1 MEYFVPSASFL
12 VAFAGYMLFV
22 LMVGFYAARFNRD
35 IKDFYVGDRRV
46 GSWVTAISASASS
59 ESGWLV
65 LGLSG
70 LAFAEGV
77 SAVWV
82 VVGCL
87 GGYLINWF
95 LVARR
100 LRRMAVRYDALTLP
114 DLLESR
120 TGGSS
125 PTIRVVAMIIIF
137 TSMMAYV
144 GAQLIAAGKTFEFTL
159 SSFGV
164 DYRWG
169 VLLGA
174 LITITY
180 TTAGGYRAVAWT
192 DLVQGLL
199 MVIALVVVPVVAIAS
214 LGGPVRMFQIL
225 REEPAVD
232 RAILT
237 YQASSGAKRF
247 LVFEQDGGYIVPSP
261 KEDQPWMVSDVQTP
275 HTLARV
281 NLLDGGRVELIPLET
296 AGGHSGESSAE
307 PIILTK
313 GSPATLPAG
322 GTEIGPGDP
331 LTYHLYAG
339 HELINLKRRTRGL
352 AWWFLLLHGLG
363 IGLGY
368 PGMPHVVNRFIAVR
382 SDRRIKMGRFIALF
396 WGVFAY
402 YGAVFTGLSARAL
415 VLRTPLIDPEHAF
428 LRLNAMIMPAF
439 LGGLMLSAAFAAM
452 RSTADSQLLVA
463 ASGVTRDIYQKVL
476 GGKLSRRGMLWLSRA
491 AVLVLGLSAMLL
503 AAGGTKRVFNFVLYA
518 WAILGGAFSPAVLLS
533 LYWKRMTRPGL
544 IWGMIAGGVT
554 AVVWKESVRPSFG
567 LYELVPAF
575 FLGLMVNLAVSLATT
590 PPEGVGEEIVG

>member
-1 MEYFVPSASFL
+1 
-12 VAFAGYMLFV
+12 
-22 LMVGFYAARFNRD
+22 
-35 IKDFYVGDRRV
+35 
-46 GSWVTAISASASS
+46 
-59 ESGWLV
+59 
-65 LGLSG
+65 
-70 LAFAEGV
+70 
-77 SAVWV
+77 V

-95 LVARR
+95 LVAKR
-100 LRRMAVRYDALTLP
+100 LRRLSKSHDALTLP
-114 DLLESR
+114 DLLEAR
-120 TGGSS
+120 TGGPS
-125 PTIRVVAMIIIF
+125 PTIRLVAVAIIF

-159 SSFGV
+159 STFGV
-164 DYRWG
+164 DYRLG

-199 MVIALVVVPVVAIAS
+199 MVVALIVVPVVAITS
-214 LGGPVRMFQIL
+214 LGGPGRMFEIL
-225 REEPAVD
+225 KNEPQLD
-232 RAILT
+232 RTILS
-237 YQASSGAKRF
+237 YRAASGAKRF
-247 LVFEQDGGYIVPSP
+247 LVFEGTGGYIVPSA
-261 KEDQPWMVSDVQTP
+261 KEDRPWIVSQEQAP
-275 HTLARV
+275 GTLARV
-281 NLLDGGRVELIPLET
+281 NVLGGGEVEIISTARPDRPLI
-296 AGGHSGESSAE
+296 
-307 PIILTK
+307 ITK
-313 GSPATLPAG
+313 GSPATIKAG
-322 GTEIGPGDP
+322 YTEVGAGDP

-339 HELINLKRRTRGL
+339 RELIDLKRRTRGL

-368 PGMPHVVNRFIAVR
+368 PGMPHVVSRFIAVR

-402 YGAVFTGLSARAL
+402 YGAVFTGLAARAL
-415 VLRTPLIDPEHAF
+415 VLRAPLIDPEHAF

-463 ASGVTRDIYQKVL
+463 ASGVTRDLYEKVF
-476 GGKLSRRGMLWLSRA
+476 GGKLSRKGMLWLSRVV
-491 AVLVLGLSAMLL
+491 VLVLGISAMIL
-503 AAGGTKRVFNFVLYA
+503 AASGTRKVFSFVLYA

-533 LYWKRMTRPGL
+533 LYWKRLTRPGVVA
-544 IWGMIAGGVT
+544 GMLVGAVT
-554 AVVWKESVRPSFG
+554 AIVWKEYVRPSFD

-575 FLGLMVNLAVSLATT
+575 LFGLIANVVVSLATR
-590 PPEGVGEEIVG
+590 PPEDAAERMAG

>member
-1 MEYFVPSASFL
+1 MDYFTPSASFL
-12 VAFAGYMLFV
+12 IAFGGYMAFV
-22 LMVGFYAARFNRD
+22 LFVGFYAARFNRD
-35 IKDFYVGDRRV
+35 IKDFYVGGRKV
-46 GSWVTAISASASS
+46 GSWVTAISASASG

-70 LAFAEGV
+70 LAFAEGI

-95 LVARR
+95 LVAKR
-100 LRRMAVRYDALTLP
+100 LRRMSKKYEALTLP
-114 DLLESR
+114 DLLEAR
-120 TGGSS
+120 TGGHS
-125 PTIRVVAMIIIF
+125 PTIRIVAMAIIF

-164 DYRWG
+164 DYRLG

-199 MVIALVVVPVVAIAS
+199 MVTALIVVPLVAISS
-214 LGGPVRMFQIL
+214 LGGPGQMLRIL
-225 REEPAVD
+225 RQEQALD
-232 RAILT
+232 RAILS
-237 YQASSGAKRF
+237 YRAPSGAKRF
-247 LVFEQDGGYIVPSP
+247 LVFDEGGYIVPSL
-261 KEDQPWMVSDVQTP
+261 EENQPLTVSGVQTP
-275 HTLARV
+275 QALAQV
-281 NLLDGGRVELIPLET
+281 TIDGGSVHVIPVETPDK
-296 AGGHSGESSAE
+296 
-307 PIILTK
+307 PVILTK
-313 GSPATLPAG
+313 GSSLTITAG
-322 GTEIGPGDP
+322 RSQVGAGDP
-331 LTYHLYAG
+331 LTYHLFAG
-339 HELINLKRRTRGL
+339 DELMDLGRKTKGL

-368 PGMPHVVNRFIAVR
+368 PGMPHIVSRFIAVR
-382 SDRRIKMGRFIALF
+382 SDRRVKLGRFIALF

-402 YGAVFTGLSARAL
+402 YGAVMTGLAARAL
-415 VLRTPLIDPEHAF
+415 VLHAPLIDPEHAF

-463 ASGVTRDIYQKVL
+463 ASGVTRDLYEKVF

-491 AVLVLGLSAMLL
+491 VVLVLGISAMIL
-503 AAGGTKRVFNFVLYA
+503 AASGTKRIFSFVLYA
-518 WAILGGAFSPAVLLS
+518 WAILGGSFSPAILLS
-533 LYWKRMTRPGL
+533 LYWKRLTRPGL
-544 IWGMIAGGVT
+544 VAGMIVGAVT
-554 AVVWKESVRPSFG
+554 AVVWKEWVRPSFN

-575 FLGLMVNLAVSLATT
+575 VFGLIANLVVSLVTR
-590 PPEGVGEEIVG
+590 PPEDAAKRMAA

>member
-1 MEYFVPSASFL
+1 MDTFTPSVSFL
-12 VAFAGYMLFV
+12 VAFGGYMLFV

-35 IKDFYVGDRRV
+35 IKDFYVGGRRV
-46 GSWVTAISASASS
+46 GSWVTAVSASASS

-70 LAFAEGV
+70 LAFVEGV

-95 LVARR
+95 LVAKR

-114 DLLESR
+114 DLLEAR
-120 TGGSS
+120 TGGHSS
-125 PTIRVVAMIIIF
+125 TIRVVAMIIIF

-192 DLVQGLL
+192 DLIQGLL
-199 MVIALVVVPVVAIAS
+199 MVVALVVVPVVAIAS
-214 LGGPVRMFQIL
+214 LGGPARMFQIL
-225 REEPAVD
+225 REEPRID
-232 RAILT
+232 RAILN
-237 YQASSGAKRF
+237 YQAPSGAKRF
-247 LVFEQDGGYIVPSP
+247 LVFEGEGGYIVPSL
-261 KEDQPWMVSDVQTP
+261 KEDQPWTVSDIHMP

-281 NLLDGGRVELIPLET
+281 NLLGGGRVEMIPNEFP
-296 AGGHSGESSAE
+296 AE
-307 PIILTK
+307 PIVLTR
-313 GSPATLPAG
+313 GSPATIKAG
-322 GTEIGPGDP
+322 YTEVGAGDP

-339 HELINLKRRTRGL
+339 HELIDLRRRTRGL

-368 PGMPHVVNRFIAVR
+368 PGMPHVINRFIAVR

-402 YGAVFTGLSARAL
+402 YGAVFTGLAARAL

-428 LRLNAMIMPAF
+428 LRLNSMIMPAF

-476 GGKLSRRGMLWLSRA
+476 GGNLSRKGMLWLSRA
-491 AVLVLGLSAMLL
+491 VVLVLGVLAMLL
-503 AAGGTKRVFNFVLYA
+503 AAGGTKRVFSFVLYA

-544 IWGMIAGGVT
+544 IWGMIAGGVS
-554 AVVWKESVRPSFG
+554 AVVWKEYVRPSFG

-575 FLGLMVNLAVSLATT
+575 FLGLIVNLAVSLATR
-590 PPEGVGEEIVG
+590 PPDGVGKE